1 MDGDLLVALDT
12 AIDDGLAAEGMA
24 REVAHRIQGL
34 RKSAGLAIDDRIVV
48 AVGAPASVLA
58 QLEPHRAWLAEETL
72 ARELTLGDDADL
84 DRAATREAVDLDGV
98 ALRLA
103 LRRAE

>member
-1 MDGDLLVALDT
+1 MALDT
-12 AIDDGLAAEGMA
+12 AIDEGLAGEGMA
-24 REVAHRIQGL
+24 REIAHRIQGL

-48 AVGAPASVLA
+48 AVAAPASVLA
-58 QLEPHRAWLAEETL
+58 QLDPHRTWLAEETL
-72 ARELTLGDDADL
+72 ARELTLGEAADL
-84 DRAATREAVDLDGV
+84 DGAATRESVDLDGV